1 MKKLTDEERIARR
14 KESLKRY
21 AEKHP
26 NRLKESQKKY
36 KEAHPERRR
45 ATVLRWDEANKE
57 KRHESYLKRHYEN
70 IEASR
75 KRHAV
80 NAQNRRARIKEVGGV
95 LSKNIF
101 DKLFSLQR
109 GKCACCKIDL
119 KSVVTH
125 IDHIHPIA
133 LGGENSDS
141 NVQLLCKPC
150 NHQKSW
156 RHPIDFMQDRGFLL

>member
-1 MKKLTDEERIARR
+1 MKKFTDEERKEKR
-14 KESLKRY
+14 KEVLRRY

-26 NRLKESQKKY
+26 DRLKESQKKF
-36 KEAHPERRR
+36 KEAHPERRKASVR
-45 ATVLRWDEANKE
+45 KWDDANKE
-57 KRHESYLKRHYEN
+57 RRHESYVKRYYAD
-70 IEASR
+70 IESSR

-95 LSKNIF
+95 LSKDIF
-101 DKLFSLQR
+101 DKLFFLQR

-119 KSVVTH
+119 KSIVAH

-133 LGGENSDS
+133 LGGENSDR

-156 RHPIDFMQDRGFLL
+156 RHPIDFMQEKGFLL